1 MGRRFAWPHALWA
14 TVLVTAVGQACAQWG
29 RPIGSVTAPESAG
42 APARNTEPASN
53 APVPQWGTPLRGLT
67 PAGKPVAGS
76 TPTTPAPLALTD
88 SGIALKMAR
97 SLQPPPTGEAAK
109 LLPIAVQ
116 GQSLRGR
123 PDLDAVVEGDAR
135 LRRGNL
141 SITTDRLTYDQAED
155 LAVARGNVN
164 ITQDKNRYS
173 GPEVQLKT
181 QRFEG
186 YFLNPTYFFGRTQA
200 GGTADRIDFIGPQ
213 HSVATN
219 ATYSSCP
226 ADGSGDPAW
235 LLSSEQIDTDF
246 DTNTGVAKGAVLRF
260 LGVPILWAPEL
271 SFPLTNERKSGWLP
285 PSVAI
290 DSNAG
295 VRVEAPWYWNIAPN
309 RDATLTPSASLR
321 RGVGLDTEFRYL
333 EPTYKGQ
340 FNFNFL
346 PDDNVAKRSR
356 YSLGVLH
363 DVDFSEATRLS
374 VNIKRVS
381 DDDYWKD
388 FQREPG
394 TVTPRLLLSDIQ
406 ASHEMGDW
414 TTYARVQR
422 WQVLQDPEAQ
432 IITPYQ
438 RLPQIGVRT
447 LQTVGNGFDVSFEGE
462 YNRFTNPGSTI
473 EAHRLDGDRV
483 HTLTS
488 ISYPWVT
495 TPGWTLT
502 PKVALNAAAYSLS
515 RAYATGGDRKSS
527 RVIPTVSLDSAWVLE
542 RETNWFGTDL
552 LQTLEPRVLYVYTP
566 YRKQSD
572 FPIFD
577 SAARDLNFET
587 AFSENA
593 FSGIDR
599 VSDSNQVI
607 AGAKTRLI
615 NPQTGAEVMR
625 LGAVQRYLLSDQRIT
640 PLGTPQTRRVSDLL
654 LLGSTSVIPHWTL
667 GTTLQYNP
675 EVNALITSTSGVT
688 YSPGPFRT
696 VSLIYRQVRGA
707 SQQVETGWQ
716 WPIYGRTPDLSGQA
730 DDGRGNLGT
739 CTGSLYTVGRINYST
754 RDSRLVDGIMGFEY
768 DAGCW
773 IARVVAERLSTG
785 SSNATTRLLF
795 QIEFV
800 GLSRLGSN
808 PLQVLKDN
816 VPGYRL
822 LRDGPQATQS
832 SNLLYE

>member
-1 MGRRFAWPHALWA
+1 M
-14 TVLVTAVGQACAQWG
+14 LVTAMSQACAQWG
-29 RPIGSVTAPESAG
+29 RPPIGSTPAPTATPTRSPSAAATDPSSTAPV
-42 APARNTEPASN
+42 
-53 APVPQWGTPLRGLT
+53 PVPQWGTPLRGAA
-67 PAGKPVAGS
+67 PAVKPSAGGVLAAA
-76 TPTTPAPLALTD
+76 TAAPAPIALTE
-88 SGIALKMAR
+88 SGIALKLSR
-97 SLQPPPTGEAAK
+97 ILQPPPTGEAAK

-123 PDLDAVVEGDAR
+123 PDLDAVVDGDAR

-141 SITTDRLTYDQAED
+141 AIKTDRLTYDQAED
-155 LAVARGNVN
+155 LAVARGNVT
-164 ITQDKNRYS
+164 ITQDRNRYS
-173 GPEVQLKT
+173 GAELQLKT

-200 GGTADRIDFIGPQ
+200 GGTAERIDFLGPQ

-235 LLSSEQIDTDF
+235 LLSSDQIDTDF
-246 DTNTGVAKGAVLRF
+246 DTNTGVAQGAVLRF

-321 RGVGLDTEFRYL
+321 RGVGLDSEFRYL
-333 EPTYKGQ
+333 EPTYSGQ

-346 PDDNVAKRSR
+346 PDDNVANRSR
-356 YSLGVLH
+356 YLLSAVH
-363 DVDFSEATRLS
+363 EADFSQDTTLS
-374 VNIKRVS
+374 ISIKRVS
-381 DDDYWKD
+381 DDNYWKD

-394 TVTPRLLLSDIQ
+394 TFTPRLLLSDIR
-406 ASHEMGDW
+406 ASHELGDW

-422 WQVLQDPEAQ
+422 WQVLQDPDAK

-438 RLPQIGVRT
+438 RLPQIGAST
-447 LQTVGNGFDVSFEGE
+447 LQTVGNGFDVSFQGE
-462 YNRFTNPGSTI
+462 FNRFTNPASTI
-473 EAHRLDGDRV
+473 EARRLDGDRL
-483 HTLTS
+483 HALTS

-502 PKVALNAAAYSLS
+502 PKLALNAAAYSLS
-515 RAYATGGDRKSS
+515 RAVLTGGNKQTS
-527 RVIPTVSLDSAWVLE
+527 RVIPTVSLDSAWALE
-542 RETNWFGTDL
+542 RDTNWFGTDL
-552 LQTLEPRVLYVYTP
+552 LQTLEPRVLYVHTP
-566 YRKQSD
+566 YRKQGN

-607 AGAKTRLI
+607 AGVNTRLI
-615 NPQTGAEVMR
+615 NPQNGGELMR

-640 PLGTPQTRRVSDLL
+640 PLGTPLTRRVSDLL
-654 LLGSTSVIPHWTL
+654 LLGSTSVIPNWSL
-667 GTTLQYNP
+667 GSTLQYNP
-675 EVNALITSTSGVT
+675 QINALITSTSGIT
-688 YSPGPFRT
+688 YSPSPFRT

-707 SQQVETGWQ
+707 SQQIETGWQ

-785 SSNATTRLLF
+785 SSKATTRLLF

>member
-1 MGRRFAWPHALWA
+1 M
-14 TVLVTAVGQACAQWG
+14 LVTAVGQACAQWG
-29 RPIGSVTAPESAG
+29 RPPIGSTPTVAPTTTPDRGQAK
-42 APARNTEPASN
+42 ALPEPASN
-53 APVPQWGTPLRGLT
+53 APVPQWGAPLRGAS
-67 PAGKPVAGS
+67 PAGKPLVGS
-76 TPTTPAPLALTD
+76 TASVPAAPPQLALTD
-88 SGIALKMAR
+88 SGVALKLSR

-141 SITTDRLTYDQAED
+141 AISTDRLTYDQAED
-155 LAVARGNVN
+155 LAVARGNVS

-173 GPEVQLKT
+173 GAELQLKT

-200 GGTADRIDFIGPQ
+200 GGTADRIDFLGPQ

-235 LLSSEQIDTDF
+235 LLSSDQIDTDF
-246 DTNTGVAKGAVLRF
+246 DTNTGVAQGAVLRF

-321 RGVGLDTEFRYL
+321 RGVGLDSEFRYL
-333 EPTYKGQ
+333 EPSYSGQ
-340 FNFNFL
+340 LNFNLL
-346 PDDNVAKRSR
+346 PYDNVANRSR
-356 YSLGVLH
+356 YSLSAVH
-363 DVDFSEATRLS
+363 EADFSEATRLS
-374 VNIKRVS
+374 INIKRMS
-381 DDDYWKD
+381 DDNYWKD

-406 ASHEMGDW
+406 ASHELGDW
-414 TTYARVQR
+414 STYARVQR
-422 WQVLQDPEAQ
+422 WQVLQDRDAP
-432 IITPYQ
+432 IVTPYQ
-438 RLPQIGVRT
+438 RLPQIGART
-447 LQTVGNGFDVSFEGE
+447 LQTVGNGIDISFEGE

-473 EAHRLDGDRV
+473 ESRRLDGDRV
-483 HTLTS
+483 HALTS

-502 PKVALNAAAYSLS
+502 PKLALNAAAYSLS
-515 RAYATGGDRKSS
+515 RAVVTGGNKRTS
-527 RVIPTVSLDSAWVLE
+527 RAIPTVSLDSAWVLE
-542 RETNWFGTDL
+542 RESNWFGTDL

-566 YRKQSD
+566 YRKQGS

-607 AGAKTRLI
+607 AGANTRLI

-625 LGAVQRYLLSDQRIT
+625 LGAVQRYLFSDQRIT
-640 PLGTPQTRRVSDLL
+640 PLGTPLTRRVSDLL

-667 GTTLQYNP
+667 GSTLQYNP
-675 EVNALITSTSGVT
+675 QVNAFISSTSGVT
-688 YSPGPFRT
+688 YSPSPFRT

-716 WPIYGRTPDLSGQA
+716 WPVYGRTPDLSGQA
-730 DDGRGNLGT
+730 DDERGNLGT

-785 SSNATTRLLF
+785 SSKATTRLLF

>member
-1 MGRRFAWPHALWA
+1 M
-14 TVLVTAVGQACAQWG
+14 LVTAVGQACAQWG
-29 RPIGSVTAPESAG
+29 RPIGAPATPAAPAAVPERAPAGTAP
-42 APARNTEPASN
+42 TEAASR
-53 APVPQWGTPLRGLT
+53 APVPQWGTPLRTAPNGRL
-67 PAGKPVAGS
+67 S
-76 TPTTPAPLALTD
+76 PLATAAAVAPTPPALTNG
-88 SGIALKMAR
+88 GIGLKVSR
-97 SLQPPPTGEAAK
+97 GLQPAPTGEAAK
-109 LLPIAVQ
+109 LLPIVVQ
-116 GQSLRGR
+116 GQSLKGR
-123 PDLDAVVEGDAR
+123 PDLEAVAEGDAR
-135 LRRGNL
+135 LRRGNMV
-141 SITTDRLTYDQAED
+141 ITTDQLTYDQVED
-155 LAVARGNVN
+155 LAVARGHVA
-164 ITQDKNRYS
+164 ITQDNNRYS
-173 GPEVQLKT
+173 GTELQLKT

-186 YFLNPTYFFGRTQA
+186 YFLNPTYFFGRTKA
-200 GGTADRIDFIGPQ
+200 GGTAERIDFIGPQ
-213 HSVATN
+213 HSVSTH

-226 ADGSGDPAW
+226 ADGSGGPDW
-235 LLSSEQIDTDF
+235 LLSSNQIDTNF
-246 DTNTGVAKGAVLRF
+246 DTNTGVAQDAVLRF

-295 VRVEAPWYWNIAPN
+295 VRIEAPWYWDIAPN
-309 RDATLTPSASLR
+309 RDATLTPTASLR
-321 RGVGLDTEFRYL
+321 RGAGLDSEFRYL

-346 PDDNVAKRSR
+346 PYDSVAHRSR
-356 YSLGVLH
+356 YSFGALH
-363 DVDFSEATRLS
+363 EVDFSTDTRLS
-374 VNIKRVS
+374 VRLKHVS

-406 ASHEMGDW
+406 GLHELGDW
-414 TTYARVQR
+414 TAYARVQR
-422 WQVLQDPEAQ
+422 WQVLQSLDAP
-432 IITPYQ
+432 IVTPYQ
-438 RLPQIGVRT
+438 RAPQIGVRT
-447 LQTVGNGFDVSFEGE
+447 QQAVAGGFDVSFEGE
-462 YNRFTNPGSTI
+462 FNRFTNPASTI
-473 EAHRLDGDRV
+473 ESHRLDGDRL

-502 PKVALNAAAYSLS
+502 PKLSINAAAYSLS
-515 RAYATGGDRKSS
+515 RPTVTDGRKNTS
-527 RVIPTVSLDSAWVLE
+527 RVIPTLSLDSAWVLE
-542 RETNWFGTDL
+542 RESNWFGTDL
-552 LQTLEPRVLYVYTP
+552 IQTLEPRVLYVYTP
-566 YRKQSD
+566 YRKQD
-572 FPIFD
+572 NFPIFD
-577 SAARDLNFET
+577 SAARDLKFET

-607 AGAKTRLI
+607 AGATTRLI
-615 NPQTGAEVMR
+615 NSQSGAEVMR
-625 LGAVQRYLLSDQRIT
+625 LGAVQRYLLNDQRIT
-640 PLGTPQTRRVSDLL
+640 PLGTPLTRRMSDVL
-654 LLGSTSVIPHWTL
+654 LLGSTSVIPHWSMSSS
-667 GTTLQYNP
+667 LQYNP
-675 EVNALITSTSGVT
+675 QINALVSSTSGIT
-688 YSPGPFRT
+688 YSPTPFRT

-707 SQQVETGWQ
+707 SQQIETGWQ
-716 WPIYGRTPDLSGQA
+716 WPIYGRTPNLAGQD
-730 DDGRGNLGT
+730 DDGRGNLGS

-773 IARVVAERLSTG
+773 IARVVAEQVSTG
-785 SSNATTRLLF
+785 SSKATTRLLF